1 MSYIK
6 DLRQR
11 VEAAEQRFGAIDE
24 RNRKYSEWLIDLMSA
39 VEGSHRHKLTEID
52 QQKTEVARLSRDND
66 ELRAM
71 LHAILLAVE
80 EGNRDRLTE
89 TIHEL
94 DTKASAL
101 VGVAAGGGSLARLTA
116 RARVADPARA
126 KVDDPARAR
135 MTDPAPVPAIAAP
148 LAVARNP
155 FPIYTPPH
163 PAPSPLKRSLAR
175 FLSGHDAAPASRTSG
190 I

>member
-1 MSYIK
+1 MSYI
-6 DLRQR
+6 DNLRQR

-24 RNRKYSEWLIDLMSA
+24 RNRKYSEWLIDLMAA
-39 VEGSHRHKLTEID
+39 VEGSHRHKLAEID
-52 QQKTEVARLSRDND
+52 QQKAEVARLSREND
-66 ELRAM
+66 DLRAM
-71 LHAILLAVE
+71 LHALLLAVE

-116 RARVADPARA
+116 RARVADPAWVR
-126 KVDDPARAR
+126 PAA
-135 MTDPAPVPAIAAP
+135 PEPVPAIAAP
-148 LAVARNP
+148 PPAARNP

-163 PAPSPLKRSLAR
+163 PAPNPLKRSLAR
-175 FLSGHDAAPASRTSG
+175 FLGGYDREPASRVRSA
-190 I
+190 

>member
-6 DLRQR
+6 ELRQR

-24 RNRKYSEWLIDLMSA
+24 RNRKYSEWLIDLMAA
-39 VEGSHRHKLTEID
+39 VEGSHRHKLAEID
-52 QQKTEVARLSRDND
+52 GLKAEVARLGKEND
-66 ELRAM
+66 DLRAM
-71 LHAILLAVE
+71 LQAILLAVE

-101 VGVAAGGGSLARLTA
+101 VGVKAGGGSLARLTA
-116 RARVADPARA
+116 RARTADP
-126 KVDDPARAR
+126 V
-135 MTDPAPVPAIAAP
+135 PVPAIAAP
-148 LAVARNP
+148 PAVARNP
-155 FPIYTPPH
+155 FPVYSPPH

-175 FLSGHDAAPASRTSG
+175 FLGGHDGAPASRVG
-190 I
+190 GA

>member
-1 MSYIK
+1 MILAMSYIR

-24 RNRKYSEWLIDLMSA
+24 RNRKYSEWLIDLMAA
-39 VEGSHRHKLTEID
+39 VEASHRHKLAEID
-52 QQKTEVARLSRDND
+52 QQKAEVARLSKEND
-66 ELRAM
+66 DLRAM

-101 VGVAAGGGSLARLTA
+101 VGVAAGGGS
-116 RARVADPARA
+116 
-126 KVDDPARAR
+126 
-135 MTDPAPVPAIAAP
+135 
-148 LAVARNP
+148 
-155 FPIYTPPH
+155 PPR
-163 PAPSPLKRSLAR
+163 PPGGGP
-175 FLSGHDAAPASRTSG
+175 
-190 I
+190 

>member
-1 MSYIK
+1 MSYIR

-24 RNRKYSEWLIDLMSA
+24 RNRKYSEWLIDLMAA
-39 VEGSHRHKLTEID
+39 VEASHRHKLAEID
-52 QQKTEVARLSRDND
+52 QQKAEVARLSKEND
-66 ELRAM
+66 DLRAM

-116 RARVADPARA
+116 RAKVADPAR
-126 KVDDPARAR
+126 VRPA
-135 MTDPAPVPAIAAP
+135 DPAPVPALAAP
-148 LAVARNP
+148 PAVARNP

-175 FLSGHDAAPASRTSG
+175 FLGGHDGELPSRVGSA
-190 I
+190 